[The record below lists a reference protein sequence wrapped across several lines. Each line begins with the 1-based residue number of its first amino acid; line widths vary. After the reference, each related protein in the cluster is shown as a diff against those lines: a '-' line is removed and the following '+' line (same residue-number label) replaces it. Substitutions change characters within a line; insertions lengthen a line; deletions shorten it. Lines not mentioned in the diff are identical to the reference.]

1 MVPSGT
7 DCRAGCGPVTQRP
20 VVLSLRGITQ
30 RFGNVVANDA
40 IDLDLH
46 EGEIL
51 ALLGE
56 NGAGKTT
63 LMSILFGHYVPD
75 AGTIE
80 AFGRALP
87 HGSPRAALD
96 AGIGMVHQHFTLADN
111 LTALDNVILGTE
123 SLWRPYSDRR
133 RGRQRL
139 ADLAARFGLAVDP
152 SARVGSLSIGERQR
166 IEILKA
172 LYRDVRILILDE
184 PTAVLTPSEA
194 ESLFATLRALA
205 RSGLSIIFISHK
217 LDEVLR
223 ASDRVVVLRRGR
235 VVAERSAAT
244 TDRDEL
250 AELMVGR
257 TVSAPRRHAVAPGE
271 PVFALDGVSVV
282 RDRRPLL
289 DDVNLRIR
297 AREIV
302 GVVGVAGNGQ
312 AALADLAG
320 GLTTAIRGT
329 VRLFQEPVNRPS
341 PAFFIAAGVA
351 RIPEDRTAEG
361 VVAEMTVW
369 ENAILETAQTPTH
382 QRFGLLR
389 RTQAAAFA
397 RDLIARF
404 DIRCPGP
411 DARSGLLSGG
421 NLQKL
426 ILGRLLSQDPRFIV
440 ANQPTRG
447 LDVGAIAFVQAQ
459 LLAARD
465 RGAGVLLIS
474 EDLDEVLTLA
484 DRVAVIYRGR
494 LSPAQPT
501 HQVTA
506 RELGLLMAGRSGAH
520 HAA

>member
-1 MVPSGT
+1 MPH
-7 DCRAGCGPVTQRP
+7 RQ
-20 VVLSLRGITQ
+20 VVLKLSGITQ
-30 RFGNVVANDA
+30 RFGDVIANDA
-40 IDLDLH
+40 IDLELH
-46 EGEIL
+46 RGEVL

-63 LMSILFGHYVPD
+63 LMNILFGHYVPD

-80 AFGRALP
+80 AFGRPLP

-111 LTALDNVILGTE
+111 LTVLDNVILGTE
-123 SLWRPYSDRR
+123 GLWRAWSDRR
-133 RGRQRL
+133 KGRRRL
-139 ADLAARFGLAVDP
+139 EALASRFGLTVDP
-152 SARVGSLSIGERQR
+152 SARVGTLSIGERQR
-166 IEILKA
+166 VEILKA
-172 LYRDVRILILDE
+172 LYRDVRVLILDE
-184 PTAVLTPSEA
+184 PTAVLTPAEA
-194 ESLFATLRALA
+194 DALFTTLRALA
-205 RSGLSIIFISHK
+205 GTGLSVIFISHK

-223 ASDRVVVLRRGR
+223 VSDRIAVLRRGR
-235 VVAERSAAT
+235 VVAERAAAAT
-244 TDRDEL
+244 DRSAL

-257 TVSAPRRHAVAPGE
+257 TVTPPPRHTVAPGE
-271 PVFALDGVSVV
+271 PVFELRAATVV

-289 DDVNLRIR
+289 DAADLRIR

-320 GLTTAIRGT
+320 GLSGATRGV
-329 VRLFQEPVNRPS
+329 VRLFQDPVSGPT
-341 PAFFIAAGVA
+341 PARFIAAGVA
-351 RIPEDRTAEG
+351 RIPEDRLAEG
-361 VVAEMTVW
+361 TIAEMTLW
-369 ENAILETAQTPTH
+369 ENAILETARTSTF
-382 QRFGLLR
+382 QRFGFLR
-389 RTQAAAFA
+389 RPEAAAFA

-426 ILGRLLSQDPRFIV
+426 ILGRVLAHDPRFIV

-447 LDVGAIAFVQAQ
+447 LDVGAIAFVQTQ

-465 RGAGVLLIS
+465 RGAGILLIS

-484 DRVAVIYRGR
+484 DKVAVIYRGR
-494 LSPAQPT
+494 LSPARP
-501 HQVTA
+501 A
-506 RELGLLMAGRSGAH
+506 RDVSARALGLLMAGRPGGVH